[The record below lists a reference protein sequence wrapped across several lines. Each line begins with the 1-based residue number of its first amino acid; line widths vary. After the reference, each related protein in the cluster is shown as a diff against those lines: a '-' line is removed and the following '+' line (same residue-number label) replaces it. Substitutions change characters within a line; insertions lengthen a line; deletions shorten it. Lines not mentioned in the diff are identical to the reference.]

1 MMQGFTRIMRALLT
15 RSRSQYAALIIFS
28 GMGLADFLF
37 RTHIFPVYTYTLQKI
52 GAKTEG
58 SRV

>member
-1 MMQGFTRIMRALLT
+1 MRESVNLMQGFKFILRALLT

-37 RTHIFPVYTYTLQKI
+37 RTHIFPVYTHSLQKI
-52 GAKTEG
+52 GA
-58 SRV
+58 